1 MSIGFGGRGMPSR
14 DGLGVEA
21 EVELEFE
28 VEFEPEAEASSCFGF
43 FDALCVGFAASFLC
57 SSCFVSAGAE
67 ASAAAPGAEAALGS
81 ALASALASALGS
93 SGVTGAIIGLD
104 CAASALL
111 LPGCQIKLS
120 ARPVGA
126 VTVSPFARTFVASA
140 SPWMGLLPGAPS
152 NSSESFGVSV
162 AFPVSGTTGPISGRS
177 AGLAPDGEGSTGPE
191 GSATGT
197 RLLI

>member
-1 MSIGFGGRGMPSR
+1 MPSLG
-14 DGLGVEA
+14 GLGVEV
-21 EVELEFE
+21 EPELELGL
-28 VEFEPEAEASSCFGF
+28 EPEDEASSRLGF
-43 FDALCVGFAASFLC
+43 FATLCVGFPASFLA

-67 ASAAAPGAEAALGS
+67 ASAAAPAGEALGS
-81 ALASALASALGS
+81 VFVSALGS
-93 SGVTGAIIGLD
+93 GSAVMGAIIGPD
-104 CAASALL
+104 CAALAL
-111 LPGCQIKLS
+111 LPGRQAKLS

-140 SPWMGLLPGAPS
+140 SPWIGLLPGAPS
-152 NSSESFGVSV
+152 SSSGSFGVSV

-177 AGLAPDGEGSTGPE
+177 AGLAPDGDGSTGPV